1 MLDILCK
8 LSVELA
14 QLARFAHCEK
24 KRPLLPGEMS
34 IICAKKAR
42 CVEGGSPTQRVVFQF
57 FEFKDCSA
65 LLALLGAPGG
75 QL

>member
-14 QLARFAHCEK
+14 KLARVAHCEK
-24 KRPLLPGEMS
+24 KRPLFAGGMF

-42 CVEGGSPTQRVVFQF
+42 CVEGESPTQRVVFQL

-65 LLALLGAPGG
+65 LLGAPGG